1 MTGKQLVTAAMQR
14 RPVERVPWV
23 PFVGCHGGALIN
35 VSARDYL
42 TNRQHIENG
51 IRAAIRSYRPDGI
64 PVAFD
69 LQIEAEILGCNLVW
83 ADENPPAVASHPLAE
98 GKSLQDLHIPL
109 PSEGRLPI
117 MLGAAQTIRAEF
129 PDIALYGAVT
139 GPFTL
144 AMHLAGT
151 DLFMHMYEDPEAV
164 QRLIDFCRD
173 VCMAIT
179 KYYSDAGCD
188 VIAVVDPLTSQIS
201 EEQFRQFVAGP
212 AAEIFRHIK
221 KLKRLGSF
229 FVCGHARHIIQAMA
243 ECKPDNVSIDENI
256 PLDYVRDI
264 CARQGISFGGNLQL
278 TITLLLG
285 DETDAQRNAME
296 CLQIAGNTG
305 FILAPGCDLPYAT
318 PPANLKAVTNLLHNP
333 YQQQVIIT
341 LEKQPSAE
349 AVPDMSDYGVADK
362 VIIDIITLDSES
374 CAPCQYMVEAVKQ
387 VAPHFEAIVEWHE
400 HKIKHQE
407 SIQFMTAL
415 MVKNIPTICIDG
427 KITFVSRIPGKQE
440 LIQAIQNRINEKLY
454 HKIRIRKGSVF
465 ILGRTSEEILK
476 LRPEVDKAIRELGA
490 DVPVVEITDNKEI
503 ASFGVSRTPA
513 IVTAIYKIR
522 SEAKIPPALLI
533 KEWVKDLL

>member
-14 RPVERVPWV
+14 HPVERVPWV

-35 VSARDYL
+35 ISAREYL
-42 TNRQHIENG
+42 GSRQHLENG
-51 IRAAIRSYRPDGI
+51 IRAAIRHYQPDGI
-64 PVAFD
+64 PVTFD
-69 LQIEAEILGCNLVW
+69 LQIEAEILGCDLVW
-83 ADENPPAVASHPLAE
+83 ADENPPAVASHPLAND
-98 GKSLQDLHIPL
+98 KTLQDLHIPAAT
-109 PSEGRLPI
+109 EGRLPI
-117 MLGAAQTIRAEF
+117 VLDAARTIRAEY
-129 PDIALYGAVT
+129 PDIALYGTVT

-151 DLFMHMYEDPEAV
+151 DLFMQMYEDPDAV
-164 QRLIDFCRD
+164 QLLIRFCRD
-173 VCMAIT
+173 VCMAT
-179 KYYSDAGCD
+179 AGYYIDAGCD
-188 VIAVVDPLTSQIS
+188 VIAVIDPLTSQIS
-201 EEQFRQFVAGP
+201 KEQFRQFVSQP
-212 AAEIFRHIK
+212 ATEIFRHIK
-221 KLKRLGSF
+221 KMGKLSSF
-229 FVCGHARHIIQAMA
+229 FVCGHAQHIIQAMA
-243 ECKPDNVSIDENI
+243 ECRPDNVSIDENI

-264 CARQGISFGGNLQL
+264 CAQQEISFGGNLQL

-285 DETDAQRNAME
+285 DETDVQRNAME

-318 PPANLKAVTNLLHNP
+318 PPANLKAVTRLLHDP
-333 YQQQVIIT
+333 YQQQVIMT
-341 LEKQPSAE
+341 LEKQQSSE
-349 AVPDMSDYGVADK
+349 SLPDMSDYGVADK

-387 VAPHFEAIVEWHE
+387 VAPHFEAIVEWRE

-427 KITFVSRIPGKQE
+427 KITFVSRIPGKLE

-454 HKIRIRKGSVF
+454 HKIRVRKGSLF
-465 ILGRTSEEILK
+465 ILGKNNEQVQK
-476 LRPEVDKAIRELGA
+476 LRPEVDKAIQELGA
-490 DVPVVEITDNKEI
+490 DIPVVEITDAKEI
-503 ASFGVSRTPA
+503 ISFGVTRTPA

-522 SEAKIPPALLI
+522 CEEKTPPSLVI